1 MKSQEGTL
9 KGGSFWVFIP
19 VVLHMHIPRHM
30 RGMQPI
36 CHFLRYL
43 DPDS

>member
-30 RGMQPI
+30 HAMQPMR
-36 CHFLRYL
+36 HFSCYL